1 VLVRGWSEGSIQQ
14 KAKAEVAVGSLRS
27 EKAEE
32 VGVLARPG
40 EEGILARI
48 VGQGSNSHQNMIY
61 VFLYSCIH
69 TCRYSYFPGPRD
81 CNYDVRRKIRI
92 DLFNGC
98 IDMLKCAAKH
108 LLVEISIQEWT

>member
-14 KAKAEVAVGSLRS
+14 KAKAEVAVGNLRN

-32 VGVLARPG
+32 DEAPARPG

-48 VGQGSNSHQNMIY
+48 VGQGSNSHQNTVH

-69 TCRYSYFPGPRD
+69 TILILLLTFTFWQEGLQLRCREENKYRF
-81 CNYDVRRKIRI
+81 I
-92 DLFNGC
+92 
-98 IDMLKCAAKH
+98 
-108 LLVEISIQEWT
+108 